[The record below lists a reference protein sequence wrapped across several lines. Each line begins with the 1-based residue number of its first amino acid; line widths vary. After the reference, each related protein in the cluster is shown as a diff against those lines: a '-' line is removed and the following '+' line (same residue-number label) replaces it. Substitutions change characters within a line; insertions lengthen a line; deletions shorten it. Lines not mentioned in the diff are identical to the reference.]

1 MLKLILRQV
10 LKHWMGLL
18 PVIVLWIAGGI
29 YIFQNRHRTLAFLSG
44 LVVSRPEPG
53 TQNPEKARSYVERA
67 RSRIADSGVRLDLMK
82 KACKYKPF
90 HTDIDFV
97 PAHWLEK
104 LREWRLPSEEGVVV
118 VEPDAYWA
126 DHRAVT
132 LLALK
137 DVIDAAQYGYEWE
150 EDAGEG
156 KPKQIFILPRL
167 ASDLAEA
174 VCRPDLEL
182 LFWGDY
188 VAFQEARA
196 FRDIR
201 SSDPDFEELY
211 TLPEE
216 QELFVLERLKRNEL
230 YLEALARY
238 AGGAF
243 REDCQ
248 AGTIQLACAAPLEAI
263 RVHNKRLYFAPKEET
278 PPIYLTLGRIHLR
291 YARDL
296 KDPARELK
304 RARDRFAGALDQR
317 DLELESRLGLARVY
331 LLEKDLE
338 KAYAE
343 VKAMS
348 LLLRG
353 RSLTDAE
360 FRGVARA
367 VLTALGRH
375 KDADC
380 FADLSELRHGAREHC
395 EAFRF

>member
-10 LKHWMGLL
+10 LKHWFGLL
-18 PVIVLWIAGGI
+18 PVIALWIVGGF

-53 TQNPEKARSYVERA
+53 TQNTDKARSYADRA
-67 RSRIADSGVRLDLMK
+67 RARLSDSGVRLDLMK
-82 KACKYKPF
+82 KACRYRPF
-90 HTDIDFV
+90 LTDNDFV

-104 LREWRLPSEEGVVV
+104 LREWRLPSDSGIVV
-118 VEPDAYWA
+118 VEPDAYWS
-126 DHRAVT
+126 DHRGVT
-132 LLALK
+132 LLVLK
-137 DVIDAAQYGYEWE
+137 DLIDAAQYGYEWE

-156 KPKQIFILPRL
+156 KPKQLFVLPRL
-167 ASDLAEA
+167 ASDLAQA
-174 VCRPDLEL
+174 LCRPDLEL

-188 VAFQEARA
+188 AAFQEARA
-196 FRDIR
+196 FREIR
-201 SSDPDFEELY
+201 TADPDFEELY
-211 TLPEE
+211 ALPDE
-216 QELFVLERLKRNEL
+216 QELFVLERLKKNDL

-263 RVHNKRLYFAPKEET
+263 RVHNKRLYFTPKEET
-278 PPIYLTLGRIHLR
+278 PPIYLTLGRIHLH

-304 RARDRFAGALDQR
+304 RARDRFAGSLEQKN
-317 DLELESRLGLARVY
+317 LELESRLGLARVY

-338 KAYAE
+338 KAYDQ
-343 VKAMS
+343 VKSIAS
-348 LLLRG
+348 LLRG
-353 RSLTDAE
+353 RSLTDGE
-360 FRGVARA
+360 FRTVARA
-367 VLTALGRH
+367 ALTALGRH

-395 EAFRF
+395 ETFRF